1 MNKMKMLE
9 FQSLNLH
16 PTRKSV
22 VRISNLTHKSIVIFR
37 DQNQKAKA
45 NRQKK
50 DARQQGDF

>member
-1 MNKMKMLE
+1 MLE